1 MLLPLVLC
9 LALPVLFMF
18 FIQNLSTLIKKPP
31 HPPGPKGLPIIGNLH
46 QLDNSILCL
55 QLWQLSK
62 KYDPLFSLQLG
73 LRPAIVIS
81 SPKLAKRSSKTMT
94 LSFVDDLNY
103 LPNRN
108 CPIMAQILYFP
119 LTMSIG
125 EKSEKFMLSISLAP
139 SVSVSTF
146 SSIRN
151 FEVKQMLKK

>member
-46 QLDNSILCL
+46 QLDNSTLCP

-81 SPKLAKRSSKTMT
+81 SPKLAKEVIKNH
-94 LSFVDDLNY
+94 DLGFCGWPKLLAQQNFCYNGSYIVFSPYIEYWREILASMWAGCNSRPWVIVPLRY
-103 LPNRN
+103 LR
-108 CPIMAQILYFP
+108 IL
-119 LTMSIG
+119 LM
-125 EKSEKFMLSISLAP
+125 
-139 SVSVSTF
+139 VS
-146 SSIRN
+146 
-151 FEVKQMLKK
+151 